1 MLLDAGYND
10 GSGGIPFDPL
20 IDDGDGPPPLRQTRE
35 LPPSVRGASV
45 RRLGSIAAALGEPA
59 VSAVAAAAA
68 ALHAGPS
75 LDELEAHFAEHSWVE
90 VPNALSPAELEDLR
104 AAIDADRK
112 QFYYQWPLANLYA
125 KYEQGPC
132 YQHTNML
139 LTSPGALDRTITHPA
154 IFPLVRRLVGEDIVF
169 EELHVT
175 IREPLTAEAAEQIG
189 LDDPERAVMQQDWHR
204 DDTHLLEHPLLLKTL
219 SLIFYLDDVSADG
232 HTFSIVPEGI
242 ETKRGLPGVGT
253 EEGEASWRGTELNPA
268 LEGTSHVPAGID
280 IAAKAG
286 SAILFHTG
294 SLHAG
299 TVRQTDELRRT
310 IHIYYGHEGLPA
322 L

>member
-1 MLLDAGYND
+1 M
-10 GSGGIPFDPL
+10 PEDP
-20 IDDGDGPPPLRQTRE
+20 
-35 LPPSVRGASV
+35 V
-45 RRLGSIAAALGEPA
+45 
-59 VSAVAAAAA
+59 
-68 ALHAGPS
+68 
-75 LDELEAHFAEHSWVE
+75 
-90 VPNALSPAELEDLR
+90 
-104 AAIDADRK
+104 
-112 QFYYQWPLANLYA
+112 
-125 KYEQGPC
+125 
-132 YQHTNML
+132 
-139 LTSPGALDRTITHPA
+139 
-154 IFPLVRRLVGEDIVF
+154 
-169 EELHVT
+169 
-175 IREPLTAEAAEQIG
+175 
-189 LDDPERAVMQQDWHR
+189 
-204 DDTHLLEHPLLLKTL
+204 PLLLKTL

-322 L
+322 LSEHMTAIPRRLSDPKPTVAALPEGMSLQETRRFYGRKNKITQLFREEVS